1 MFRLG
6 VTGSIA
12 TGKSTVLQA
21 LADFGARVFSADA
34 AVHELYAGPAVAAV
48 ESLFPGVVING
59 AVDRALLAAAI
70 SAAPHRLAELEA
82 LIHPLV
88 RARIGAFMDA
98 AEAEGVTIVA
108 VEVPL
113 LFESGYNYGFDAV
126 AVTVCDAAAQR
137 DRALARPGMT
147 VEKLKTILARQMP
160 QAEKRKRADFII
172 DTTGP
177 IEETRRMVKS
187 IASDIQA
194 RQAQQ

>member
-21 LADFGARVFSADA
+21 FADFGARVFSADA

-48 ESLFPGVVING
+48 ESLFPGVAVNG
-59 AVDRALLAAAI
+59 AVDRTRLAATLN
-70 SAAPHRLAELEA
+70 AAPQRLAELEA

-88 RARIGAFMDA
+88 RERIGTFMDA
-98 AEAEGVTIVA
+98 AESDGALIAA

-113 LFESGYNYGFDAV
+113 LFESGHDYGFDAV

-137 DRALARPGMT
+137 ERALARPGMT
-147 VEKLKTILARQMP
+147 VEKLDTILARQMP
-160 QAEKRKRADFII
+160 QAEKRKRAAFII

-177 IEETRRMVKS
+177 IEETRRMVKT
-187 IASDIQA
+187 IVADIQV